1 MLKTHPKRL
10 TFFFSFLLFLVFVQ
24 NGIGQDRAGTAEPLI
39 SYLQILESRFEI
51 KFSYVD
57 DDIRNLQIIV
67 PETNE
72 LQKILSEI
80 QAQTQLKIQQL
91 NERYYTLTQSSTVDI
106 CATVLDNFKQ
116 NTVMGAT
123 VKVLDSEVA
132 VITDLDGT
140 FSLTNIPRKA
150 VLEIKHLGF
159 KTLFIKAEELT
170 ATHPCKTLLLAQ
182 FYQQLDEVIVYQFL
196 TTGIVK
202 ESDGSIQMN
211 TAEFGILPG
220 LIEPDVLQTV
230 QALPGI
236 KSIDETVSDINIRG
250 GTNDQNLMLW
260 DGIKMYQ
267 SGHFFGLI
275 SAFNP
280 YLTDRIT
287 LIKNGTSAQY
297 GDGVSGVL
305 DMRTKNE
312 ITDTFTG
319 GAGVN
324 LIGGDL
330 YGQLPLSDKL
340 GFQFSARRSLTDF
353 LETPTY
359 GQFVNRVFQDTRVTQ
374 NSDFYFYDFTG
385 KLLYD
390 INPDQKV
397 RLSFININNRL
408 DYQETNTDSFRSS
421 ESTLDQTN
429 LSFGGSLESHWTDQF
444 SSHLNLYYTNYN
456 LDAENST
463 ANGQQILFQNNEV
476 IETALKLNTNF
487 QVNEALNWLNGYQL
501 TETGIRNATNVSQPQ
516 FTSNIKG
523 VLRTHSLFSEIE
535 YKSQNNKLMAR
546 GGARLNYIK
555 DLETFDTFEELII
568 EPRLNINYAL
578 SKHLNTQV
586 LGEFKSQATNQVIDL
601 EQNFLGIEKRRWI
614 LSDND
619 SLPITRSK
627 QASIGLN
634 YDHPKLYVGVE
645 AFYKE
650 VKGIS
655 TETQGF
661 QNQNQFDGEIG
672 QYEVKGIEFLINKK
686 TNDYSVWIS
695 YTYNFNRYAFPDIN
709 PTEFPNNLDIRHNLT
724 FAGTYTYNDF
734 KFGIGLNYR
743 TGRPFTEPDPDDPID
758 TTFFPFRVNFQN
770 PNSSRLPEYL
780 RADASAVYEFDL
792 SRRFKASVGASVLN
806 FTDRRNILNTYYRI
820 NDSGEVEAIENVSLG
835 ITPNFSFRVR
845 F

>member
-10 TFFFSFLLFLVFVQ
+10 IFFFTSLLFLVFVQ
-24 NGIGQDRAGTAEPLI
+24 NGNAQDGTGKMAPLI
-39 SYLQILESRFEI
+39 SYLQVLERRFEV

-57 DDIRNLQIIV
+57 EDIRNLQILV
-67 PETNE
+67 PENGE
-72 LQKILSEI
+72 LDEILSHI
-80 QAQTQLKIQQL
+80 QAQTQIKIQQL
-91 NERYYTLTQSSTVDI
+91 NQRYYTLAKSSTVDI
-106 CATVLDNFKQ
+106 CATVLDNFEQ
-116 NTVMGAT
+116 NTVTGAT
-123 VKVLDSEVA
+123 VEVLDTEIA
-132 VITDLDGT
+132 VITDPEGT

-170 ATHPCKTLLLAQ
+170 TTSPCKTLLLAQ

-196 TTGIVK
+196 TTGILK

-220 LIEPDVLQTV
+220 LIEPDILQSV

-319 GAGVN
+319 GAGIN
-324 LIGGDL
+324 LIGGDI

-340 GFQFSARRSLTDF
+340 AFQFSARRSLTDF

-359 GQFVNRVFQDTRVTQ
+359 GRFVDRVFQDTRVTQ

-385 KLLYD
+385 KVLYD

-429 LSFGGSLESHWTDQF
+429 ISFGGSLESNWTDQF
-444 SSHLNLYYTNYN
+444 SSHLNLYYTNYD

-463 ANGQQILFQNNEV
+463 ANGQQVLFQNNEV
-476 IETALKLNTNF
+476 IETALKLNTHLR
-487 QVNEALNWLNGYQL
+487 VSETLKWLNGYQL
-501 TETGIRNATNVSQPQ
+501 SETGIRNITNVTQPP
-516 FTSNIKG
+516 FKSNVKG
-523 VLRTHSLFSEIE
+523 VIRTHSLFSEIG
-535 YKSQNNKLMAR
+535 YTSPDTKLMAR
-546 GGARLNYIK
+546 GGARLNYIR
-555 DLETFDTFEELII
+555 DLETFDTFEEVII
-568 EPRLNINYAL
+568 EPRLNINYTIA
-578 SKHLNTQV
+578 KHFKAEL

-627 QASIGLN
+627 QASIGFY

-645 AFYKE
+645 GFYKK

-686 TNDYSVWIS
+686 TNDYSAWLS
-695 YTYNFNRYAFPDIN
+695 YTYNFNTYTFPEIDPI
-709 PTEFPNNLDIRHNLT
+709 EFPNNLDIRHTFT
-724 FAGTYTYNDF
+724 FAGTYTYQNL

-743 TGRPFTEPDPDDPID
+743 TGRPFTEPDPDNPID
-758 TTFFPFRVNFQN
+758 TTFFPNRINFQN

-792 SRRFKASVGASVLN
+792 SRGLKASVGASVLN

-820 NDSGEVEAIENVSLG
+820 NDTGEVGAIENVSLG

>member
-10 TFFFSFLLFLVFVQ
+10 IFFFTSLLFLIFVQ
-24 NGIGQDRAGTAEPLI
+24 NGIGQDGTGKTAPLI
-39 SYLQILESRFEI
+39 SYLQILESRFEV

-57 DDIRNLQIIV
+57 EDIENLHVLI
-67 PETNE
+67 PKNDE
-72 LQKILSEI
+72 LDEILSDI

-91 NERYYTLTQSSTVDI
+91 NERYYTLTKSSTVDI

-123 VKVLDSEVA
+123 VKVLDSEIA
-132 VITDLDGT
+132 LITDMDGS
-140 FSLTNIPRKA
+140 FSLNNIPRNS

-170 ATHPCKTLLLAQ
+170 AVNPCKTLLLAQ

-196 TTGIVK
+196 TTGILK

-220 LIEPDVLQTV
+220 LIEPDILQTV

-280 YLTDRIT
+280 YLTDRII

-312 ITDTFTG
+312 ITEALTG
-319 GAGVN
+319 GAGLN
-324 LIGGDL
+324 LIGGDV
-330 YGQLPLSDKL
+330 YAQLPLSDKL

-390 INPDQKV
+390 INPYQKV
-397 RLSFININNRL
+397 RLSFININNQL
-408 DYQETNTDSFRSS
+408 DYQETNSDSFRSS
-421 ESTLDQTN
+421 VSTLDQTN
-429 LSFGGSLESHWTDQF
+429 ISFGGSLESQWTDRF
-444 SSHLNLYYTNYN
+444 SSHLNLYYTNYD

-476 IETALKLNTNF
+476 IETALKLNTHF
-487 QVNEALNWLNGYQL
+487 QVNESLNWLNGYQL
-501 TETGIRNATNVSQPQ
+501 TETGIRNIADVTQPPFKSNV
-516 FTSNIKG
+516 KG
-523 VLRTHSLFSEIE
+523 VIRTHSLFSEIE
-535 YKSQNNKLMAR
+535 HTSPDTKLMAR
-546 GGARLNYIK
+546 AGARLNYIG
-555 DLETFDTFEELII
+555 DPQTYDSFEKVII

-578 SKHLNTQV
+578 AKHFRAEL

-627 QASIGLN
+627 QASIGFN
-634 YDHPKLYVGVE
+634 YDHPKLYIGIE
-645 AFYKE
+645 GFYKE

-661 QNQNQFDGEIG
+661 QNQNQFNGEIG

-686 TNDYSVWIS
+686 TNDYSAWLS
-695 YTYNFNRYAFPDIN
+695 YTYNFNTYTFPDID
-709 PTEFPNNLDIRHNLT
+709 PSEFPNNLDIRHTFT
-724 FAGTYTYNDF
+724 FAGTYTYQDF
-734 KFGIGLNYR
+734 RFGIGLNYR
-743 TGRPFTEPDPDDPID
+743 TGRPFTEPDPANPID
-758 TTFFPFRVNFQN
+758 TTFFPNRINFQN

-792 SRRFKASVGASVLN
+792 SRGLKASVGASVLN
-806 FTDRRNILNTYYRI
+806 FTDRRNILNAYYRI

>member
-1 MLKTHPKRL
+1 MLKMHPKRL
-10 TFFFSFLLFLVFVQ
+10 IFFLSSLLFLAFVPYGSAQ
-24 NGIGQDRAGTAEPLI
+24 EETAQTIPLI
-39 SYLQILESRFEI
+39 SYLQLLEGRFEV

-57 DDIRNLQIIV
+57 EDIRNLQVVI
-67 PETNE
+67 PPDEGLDE
-72 LQKILSEI
+72 ILAGIRS
-80 QAQTQLKIQQL
+80 QTQLKIQQL
-91 NERYYTLTQSSTVDI
+91 NERYYTLAKSSTVDV
-106 CATVLDNFKQ
+106 CAVVLDNFEQ
-116 NTVMGAT
+116 NTVTGAT
-123 VKVLDSEVA
+123 VKVLESEISL
-132 VITDLDGT
+132 ITDGDGT

-150 VLEIKHLGF
+150 VIEIRHLGF
-159 KTLFIKAEELT
+159 RTLFLKAEELT
-170 ATHPCKTLLLAQ
+170 SRNPCKTLLLAP
-182 FYQQLDEVIVYQFL
+182 FYQELDEVIVYQFL
-196 TTGIVK
+196 TTGIIK

-220 LIEPDVLQTV
+220 LIEPDILQTV

-312 ITDTFTG
+312 ITNGFTG
-319 GAGVN
+319 GAGLN

-330 YGQLPLSDKL
+330 YGQVPLSEKL
-340 GFQFSARRSLTDF
+340 AFQFSARRSLTDF

-359 GQFVNRVFQDTRVTQ
+359 SRFVDRVFQDTRVTR

-385 KLLYD
+385 KVLYD

-397 RLSFININNRL
+397 RLSFININNQL

-429 LSFGGSLESHWTDQF
+429 LSFGGSLESQWSDRF
-444 SSHLNLYYTNYN
+444 SSHLNLYYTNYD
-456 LDAENST
+456 LDAENTT
-463 ANGQQILFQNNEV
+463 ANGQQILFQNNQV
-476 IETALKLNTNF
+476 LETALKLNTYYQLNENF
-487 QVNEALNWLNGYQL
+487 NWLNGYQL
-501 TETGIRNATNVSQPQ
+501 TETGIRNATNVSQPP
-516 FTSNIKG
+516 FASNIKG
-523 VLRTHSLFSEIE
+523 VIRTHSLFSEVE
-535 YKSQNNKLMAR
+535 YQSPNEKLMAR
-546 GGARLNYIK
+546 VGGRLNYIK
-555 DLETFDTFEELII
+555 NPETFDTFEEII
-568 EPRLNINYAL
+568 PEPRLNVNYTLARHWNAEL
-578 SKHLNTQV
+578 
-586 LGEFKSQATNQVIDL
+586 LGEFKNQTTNQVVDL

-627 QASIGLN
+627 QISLGLN
-634 YDHPKLYVGVE
+634 FDHPKLYIGVE
-645 AFYKE
+645 GFYKE

-661 QNQNQFDGEIG
+661 QNQNQFNGEIG

-686 TNDYSVWIS
+686 TNDYSAWLS
-695 YTYNFNRYAFPDIN
+695 YTYNFNTYSFPDIN
-709 PTEFPNNLDIRHNLT
+709 PNRFPNNLDIRHTLT
-724 FAGTYTYNDF
+724 FAGTYTYGNL
-734 KFGIGLNYR
+734 KFGVGLNYR
-743 TGRPFTEPDPDDPID
+743 SGRPFTEPDPNDPID
-758 TTFFPFRVNFQN
+758 TTFFPSRINFQN

-780 RADASAVYEFDL
+780 RADASAIYEFDL
-792 SRRFKASVGASVLN
+792 STGIKASVGASVLN
-806 FTDRRNILNTYYRI
+806 FTDRRNLLNTYYRI
-820 NDSGEVEAIENVSLG
+820 NETDEVEAIENVSLG
-835 ITPNFSFRVR
+835 ITPNFSFRIR